1 MQYTFHSFQK
11 NVSLFLV
18 IKSSFKKW
26 GFLLLGTLFLI
37 SSLLPGF
44 AEQLNKLPS
53 LVNHY
58 RHHVEEHDT
67 AGFSEFIA
75 LHYGDDSNHKNEEN
89 HQDLPLYHVSGT
101 TLIVMFQEFSANIVP
116 VPELT
121 FVEFTAYKQELYS
134 FSIPGTIFQPPRL
147 A

>member
-1 MQYTFHSFQK
+1 M
-11 NVSLFLV
+11 
-18 IKSSFKKW
+18 IKSGFKKW

-44 AEQLNKLPS
+44 TEQLNKLPS

-67 AGFSEFIA
+67 ASFSEFIA
-75 LHYGDDSNHKNEEN
+75 LHYGDDSNHKTEEN

-101 TLIVMFQEFSANIVP
+101 TLIVMFQEFPANIGP

-121 FVEFTAYKQELYS
+121 FIEHTPYKQELYS
-134 FSIPGTIFQPPRL
+134 SLNPGTIFQPPRL

>member
-1 MQYTFHSFQK
+1 MS
-11 NVSLFLV
+11 NLG
-18 IKSSFKKW
+18 FKKW

-44 AEQLNKLPS
+44 AEQLNKLPF

-67 AGFSEFIA
+67 ASFSEFIT
-75 LHYGDDSNHKNEEN
+75 LHYGEDPTHRNEEN

-101 TLIVMFQEFSANIVP
+101 VLIIMLQKFTSSIVE
-116 VPELT
+116 VPELA
-121 FVEFTAYKQELYS
+121 FVEFTAHKQQLYAS
-134 FSIPGTIFQPPRL
+134 LNPGTIFQPPRL
-147 A
+147 G